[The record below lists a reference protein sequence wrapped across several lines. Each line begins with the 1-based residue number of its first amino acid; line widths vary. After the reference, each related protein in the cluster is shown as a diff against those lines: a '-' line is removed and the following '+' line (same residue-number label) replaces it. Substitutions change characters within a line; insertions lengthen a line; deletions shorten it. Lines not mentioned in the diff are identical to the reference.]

1 MKNMAGTI
9 WSGPVRAIQKRQSRS
24 FAWIDFESVSMRSR
38 STRASTELLESPCY
52 KKRMNK
58 KDGLKSLSDDELLV
72 RLSNVLKQ
80 SRRVESVLVAH
91 IAEVDARR
99 LYARE
104 ASSSM
109 HKYCTDVL
117 HLSEAEAYLRI
128 AAARASRR
136 HPALLT
142 MLDDGRLHLSG
153 IAVLAPHLT
162 NTNCEELLARST
174 HKTKRELLVV
184 VAEIAPKPDVSPSIR
199 KLPKQRQKNGQEPPK
214 KNRPEPASE
223 HGTSGAESTP
233 SGKSSPAP
241 EPAPAP
247 EAADK
252 PAVVEPL
259 APARYKVQ
267 FTASAEFRD
276 KIERLSALM
285 PGVELAAMMEAA
297 VTEKLDRL
305 EAKRFG
311 KVKNPRKSI
320 EDVDTSPG
328 VRGIPAPV
336 RRFVWE
342 RDHGQCTFESGG
354 DRSAEN
360 VRLLCRAHNLYMA
373 EMDYGKDK
381 MEQYRRS
388 ADRVREPGPSFP
400 LFPDRVQES
409 PPLRVAVQ
417 LATKHGPHHETFSS
431 SRQPPPRG
439 CFFSRP
445 RSGRESRA
453 TTLRAF

>member
-1 MKNMAGTI
+1 
-9 WSGPVRAIQKRQSRS
+9 
-24 FAWIDFESVSMRSR
+24 
-38 STRASTELLESPCY
+38 
-52 KKRMNK
+52 
-58 KDGLKSLSDDELLV
+58 
-72 RLSNVLKQ
+72 
-80 SRRVESVLVAH
+80 
-91 IAEVDARR
+91 
-99 LYARE
+99 
-104 ASSSM
+104 
-109 HKYCTDVL
+109 
-117 HLSEAEAYLRI
+117 
-128 AAARASRR
+128 
-136 HPALLT
+136 
-142 MLDDGRLHLSG
+142 
-153 IAVLAPHLT
+153 
-162 NTNCEELLARST
+162 
-174 HKTKRELLVV
+174 
-184 VAEIAPKPDVSPSIR
+184 
-199 KLPKQRQKNGQEPPK
+199 
-214 KNRPEPASE
+214 
-223 HGTSGAESTP
+223 
-233 SGKSSPAP
+233 
-241 EPAPAP
+241 
-247 EAADK
+247 
-252 PAVVEPL
+252 
-259 APARYKVQ
+259 
-267 FTASAEFRD
+267 
-276 KIERLSALM
+276 M

-342 RDHGQCTFESGG
+342 RDHSQCTFESGDGRRCPERHGLEFHHDDPYGLGG

>member
-1 MKNMAGTI
+1 
-9 WSGPVRAIQKRQSRS
+9 
-24 FAWIDFESVSMRSR
+24 
-38 STRASTELLESPCY
+38 
-52 KKRMNK
+52 MNE
-58 KDGLKSLSDDELLV
+58 KDELKSLSRLSDDELLV

-109 HKYCTDVL
+109 FQYCADVL

-162 NTNCEELLARST
+162 DTNCEELLARAT
-174 HKTKRELLVV
+174 HKTKRELLVL

-199 KLPKQRQKNGQEPPK
+199 KLPKPRQK
-214 KNRPEPASE
+214 PASE
-223 HGTSGAESTP
+223 HRTSGVESTP
-233 SGKSSPAP
+233 SGKSPTL

-247 EAADK
+247 APETADK
-252 PAVVEPL
+252 PPVVEPL

-267 FTASAEFRD
+267 FTANAELHD
-276 KIERLSALM
+276 KLQRLEALM
-285 PGVELAAMMEAA
+285 PGADLASIIEAS
-297 VTEKLDRL
+297 VTEKLERL
-305 EAKRFG
+305 EAQRLG
-311 KVKNPRKSI
+311 KVKNPRKNL
-320 EDVDTSPG
+320 EDADTSPG
-328 VRGIPAPV
+328 GRGIPAPV
-336 RRFVWE
+336 RRFVWA
-342 RDHGQCTFESGG
+342 RDQGQCTFESGDGRRCPERRGLQFHHDDPHGLGG
-354 DRSAEN
+354 DRSADN
-360 VRLLCRAHNLYMA
+360 VRLLCGPHNLYMA

-381 MEQYRRS
+381 MERYRRYRRS
-388 ADRVREPGPSFP
+388 ADRVGEPKPSFQ

-409 PPLRVAVQ
+409 PPLRAAVQ
-417 LATKHGPHHETFSS
+417 LATKDGATPRAVYSP
-431 SRQPPPRG
+431 RQPQPRG
-439 CFFSRP
+439 EFFSHVLGPDR
-445 RSGRESRA
+445 GREKKLELPSGYSFVAR
-453 TTLRAF
+453 LRSWDR